1 MDQPLVSIIIPTYN
15 RAHLIGE
22 TLDSILAQTYFNW
35 ECIIVDDG
43 SNDNTDEIVHSY
55 VEKDNRFQYHKRPNG
70 YKSGG
75 NGARNYG
82 FELSKGEYINW
93 FDSDDIM
100 LSDFI
105 EKKLHNFI
113 NEQVQLVIC
122 GGNNYVNNVIGEPL
136 DIYETDNLFG
146 EYLQWRLKLITNSVL
161 FKKSFLIN
169 KPLFNPDIKRGQ
181 ETEFFS
187 RIFFRLSP
195 DFYKIIT
202 KPLFLYR
209 QHEDTKTYKNK
220 VYNKEFK
227 ESQTYIAIENL
238 KRSIII
244 NDKELINYYYRSL
257 LTLFFRALNNKH
269 KHNVRFI
276 LMKFTPLLTKI
287 NLIVAIQFILTG
299 WMMYLLNR
307 GSFRLERHF
316 KSYKF

>member
-1 MDQPLVSIIIPTYN
+1 MNNPLVSIIIPTYN
-15 RAHLIGE
+15 RGNLISE
-22 TLDSILAQTYFNW
+22 LLDSILAQSYRNW
-35 ECIIVDDG
+35 ECIIIDDG
-43 SNDNTDEIVHSY
+43 SHDNTDEIVHSY
-55 VEKDNRFQYHKRPNG
+55 VEKDNRFQYHKRPNH

-82 FELSKGEYINW
+82 FELSKGEYVNW

-100 LSDFI
+100 LN
-105 EKKLHNFI
+105 NFI
-113 NEQVQLVIC
+113 KEKLSGFVNEKIQLVIC
-122 GGNNYVNNVIGEPL
+122 GGNNYVNNVIEEPL

-161 FKKSFLIN
+161 LKKSFLIN

-220 VYNKEFK
+220 TYNKEFK

-244 NDKELINYYYRSL
+244 GDKELINYYYKSL
-257 LTLFFRALNNKH
+257 LTLFFRALDNRHKNNIK
-269 KHNVRFI
+269 FI
-276 LMKFTPLLTKI
+276 LIKFTALLMKI
-287 NLIVAIQFILTG
+287 SSIVAMQFALAG

-307 GSFRLERHF
+307 GSFRLEKYF

>member
-1 MDQPLVSIIIPTYN
+1 
-15 RAHLIGE
+15 
-22 TLDSILAQTYFNW
+22 
-35 ECIIVDDG
+35 
-43 SNDNTDEIVHSY
+43 
-55 VEKDNRFQYHKRPNG
+55 
-70 YKSGG
+70 
-75 NGARNYG
+75 
-82 FELSKGEYINW
+82 
-93 FDSDDIM
+93 
-100 LSDFI
+100 
-105 EKKLHNFI
+105 
-113 NEQVQLVIC
+113 
-122 GGNNYVNNVIGEPL
+122 VNNVIEEPL

-161 FKKSFLIN
+161 LKKSFLIN

-220 VYNKEFK
+220 TYNKEFK

-244 NDKELINYYYRSL
+244 GDKELINYYYKSL
-257 LTLFFRALNNKH
+257 LTLFFRALDNRHKNNIK
-269 KHNVRFI
+269 FI
-276 LMKFTPLLTKI
+276 LIKFTALLMKI
-287 NLIVAIQFILTG
+287 SSIVAMQFALAG

-307 GSFRLERHF
+307 GSFRLEKYF